1 MYRDCYFRT
10 SSKPFDLTNL
20 SSRYVHLTND
30 AIQVNSEDYGK
41 FETANKLSIND
52 FQRYLD
58 QNFPT
63 KNIHFM
69 RDLFPVMER
78 LVTDSVR
85 AVYKQLDPSR
95 KQNSFEIFGYD
106 FMIEE
111 DFRVQMIEANTNP
124 CLEIQCPLLA
134 RIIPELLD
142 NSFRVALDPLY
153 QPPALGS
160 AEAVD
165 LRSVDDSSKKQGNK
179 LRRKF
184 ELLQQIKYTMIF
196 NQQTD
201 APELDKLFAK
211 SQGTNQ

>member
-1 MYRDCYFRT
+1 M
-10 SSKPFDLTNL
+10 
-20 SSRYVHLTND
+20 
-30 AIQVNSEDYGK
+30 
-41 FETANKLSIND
+41 
-52 FQRYLD
+52 
-58 QNFPT
+58 
-63 KNIHFM
+63 
-69 RDLFPVMER
+69 
-78 LVTDSVR
+78 
-85 AVYKQLDPSR
+85 YKQLDPSS
-95 KQNSFEIFGYD
+95 KQNSFEIFGYY

-111 DFRVQMIEANTNP
+111 DFLVQMIEANTNP

-153 QPPALGS
+153 QPPAIGS

-201 APELDKLFAK
+201 APELEKLFAK